1 MIETIAPSLDYSP
14 TAENLM
20 TETPQKTDCFLG
32 ESPDQ
37 LLSKPFRDFPKLS

>member
-1 MIETIAPSLDYSP
+1 MVSLDYSP
-14 TAENLM
+14 TAETLM

-37 LLSKPFRDFPKLS
+37 LLSKPFSHFPKLS